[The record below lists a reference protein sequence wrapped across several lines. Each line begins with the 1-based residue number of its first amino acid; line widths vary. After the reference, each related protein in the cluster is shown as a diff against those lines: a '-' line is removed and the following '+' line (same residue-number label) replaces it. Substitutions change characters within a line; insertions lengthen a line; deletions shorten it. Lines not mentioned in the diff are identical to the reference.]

1 MPKNNLILDENLAL
15 KRKKTAKITAL
26 CLMSVAFIL
35 VVLIVIAACITTNL
49 KPKFIAQPDR
59 IVIYNQSSTYG
70 EFSSDQNKYEDFMDK
85 FDQSFTSSYLV
96 ALFSG
101 RLGDYA
107 IEDEK
112 ENMTLSTALSKLN
125 SGYYVEFKY
134 MEDQTLT
141 YANGDVYYSVFNK
154 NQSITYNS
162 IYFALSDQNDLS
174 TLDIYVAYKTNS
186 TSATYYVVRISQK
199 ANMYDIYENLASFK
213 S

>member
-1 MPKNNLILDENLAL
+1 
-15 KRKKTAKITAL
+15 
-26 CLMSVAFIL
+26 MSVAFVL
-35 VVLIVIAACITTNL
+35 VVLIVVAACITTNL
-49 KPKFIAQPDR
+49 KPKFIGQPDR

-70 EFSSDQNKYEDFMDK
+70 EFSSDQQKYEDFMEK

-101 RLGDYA
+101 RLGDYK

-112 ENMTLSTALSKLN
+112 ENMTLSTALSKIN

-134 MEDQTLT
+134 IDDQTLT

-154 NQSITYNS
+154 NQTITYNS
-162 IYFALSDQNDLS
+162 IYFALSDQNDLA
-174 TLDIYVAYKTNS
+174 TLDIYVAYKTNA
-186 TSATYYVVRISQK
+186 TSSTYYVVRISQK
-199 ANMYDIYENLASFK
+199 ANMYDIYENISSFK

>member
-1 MPKNNLILDENLAL
+1 MPKNSLILDENLAL

-26 CLMSVAFIL
+26 CLMSVAFVL
-35 VVLIVIAACITTNL
+35 VVLIVVAACITTNL
-49 KPKFIAQPDR
+49 KPKFIGQPDR

-70 EFSSDQNKYEDFMDK
+70 EFSSDQQKYEDFMEK

-101 RLGDYA
+101 RLGDYK

-112 ENMTLSTALSKLN
+112 ENMTLSTALSKIN

-134 MEDQTLT
+134 IDDQTLT

-154 NQSITYNS
+154 NQKITYNS
-162 IYFALSDQNDLS
+162 IYFALSDQNDLA

-186 TSATYYVVRISQK
+186 TSSTYYVVRISQK
-199 ANMYDIYENLASFK
+199 ANMYDIYENISSFK